1 MGMRTRQR
9 GLSMLGFLFVA
20 AVVVACVMIGFRVM
34 PAYIEHYSVQKALE
48 EALATA
54 KDLNSATEI
63 RNAFQRRADAGYI
76 ESVQSRDIEVT
87 KSKNEVTATVE
98 WTRKLPLVANVSLFL
113 EFEASATRR

>member
-1 MGMRTRQR
+1 M
-9 GLSMLGFLFVA
+9 GFLFVA

-48 EALATA
+48 QALDDA
-54 KDLNSATEI
+54 KDVNSAADI
-63 RNAFQRRADAGYI
+63 KNAFQRRADAGYI

-87 KSKNEVTATVE
+87 KSKNEVTASIE